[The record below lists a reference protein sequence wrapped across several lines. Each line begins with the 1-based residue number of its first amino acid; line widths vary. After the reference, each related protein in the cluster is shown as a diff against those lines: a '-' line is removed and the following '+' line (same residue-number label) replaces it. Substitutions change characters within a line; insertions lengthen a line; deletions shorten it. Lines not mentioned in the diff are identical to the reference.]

1 MVLAIV
7 QARVSS
13 TRLPGKVLKPILG
26 RPMLWRQ
33 LERLKHAN
41 RIDQLLVATS
51 DQPDDR
57 QLVGMCADFGVACFC
72 GSLDDVL
79 DRFYKAALSVGADTI
94 VRLTGDCPIIDAEVV
109 DNVIEYFQKVECD
122 YATNTNPPTYPDGLD
137 VEVMRFDCLE
147 TAWREATLV
156 SEREHVTPFIRSRPE
171 RFRLANIIHDTDLSH
186 LRWTVDE
193 PEDFE
198 FVTKVFEAL
207 YPDNP
212 TFTMANVLMFQEDHP
227 ELSDLNA
234 GFRRNEGMKKSIL
247 EDKAKR
253 IL

>member
-1 MVLAIV
+1 MVLAVV

-33 LERLKHAN
+33 LERLQHAS
-41 RIDQLLVATS
+41 RIDRLMVATS

-57 QLVGMCADFGVACFC
+57 QLLAICADFDVPCFC

-79 DRFYKAALSVGADTI
+79 DRIYRAAQSVGADTI

-109 DNVIEYFQKVECD
+109 DIVIDQFQKSACD

-137 VEVMRFDCLE
+137 VEVMGIDCLE
-147 TAWREATLV
+147 TAWREAKLI
-156 SEREHVTPFIRSRPE
+156 SEREHVTPFIRNRPE
-171 RFRLANIIHDTDLSH
+171 RFGITNCTNEADLSH

-193 PEDFE
+193 PEDFDLI
-198 FVTKVFEAL
+198 TRIFEGL
-207 YPDNP
+207 YPKKP
-212 TFTMANVLMFQEDHP
+212 TFSMADVVEYLEDHP
-227 ELSDLNA
+227 QLSKLNS
-234 GFRRNEGMKKSIL
+234 GFRRNEGLNKSL
-247 EDKAKR
+247 THDKTKGC
-253 IL
+253 L